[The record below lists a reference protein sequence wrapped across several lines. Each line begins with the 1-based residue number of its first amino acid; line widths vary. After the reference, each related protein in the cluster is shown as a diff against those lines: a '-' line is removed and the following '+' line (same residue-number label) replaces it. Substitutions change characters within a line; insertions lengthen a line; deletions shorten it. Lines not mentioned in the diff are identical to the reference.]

1 MKVLSTSKPKARKQ
15 YTCEFCYG
23 KIEKNEVYSSQVC
36 VYDTIYIFRTH
47 LACDKIANKLQ
58 MYEDVDEELF
68 GEDFRDFIRE
78 EFRSIWIAKD
88 TNHFES
94 KEFIIPSFQDQLKFV
109 ISNHIN

>member
-36 VYDTIYIFRTH
+36 VYDTIYTFRSH

-58 MYEDVDEELF
+58 MYEDVNEELS
-68 GEDFRDFIRE
+68 GYDFHECIRE
-78 EFRSIWIAKD
+78 EFRIIWIAKD